1 MLSTNTYH
9 DQISLCESG
18 KRDHTSWQCVSSRRM
33 RLGSDRALASE
44 SPDGCEMARLSAGDW
59 TKIDLMEAEVAV
71 DIGCKSERVSVS

>member
-1 MLSTNTYH
+1 
-9 DQISLCESG
+9 
-18 KRDHTSWQCVSSRRM
+18 M